1 MKARKKT
8 LQRVDGLCHGHF
20 SCLANWKIV
29 SVLPSYKISSTGGPC
44 AARSLLLL
52 SIWKSI
58 ILQYVVYDLGLM
70 LSTSEFRVNTSGVF
84 AVSPPSAGLALLT
97 PSSTPYPSELQSVVL
112 IMFPSARLRST
123 LHSARSCFDEC
134 LMAREFFRTWYC
146 STALLVT
153 NVFLRGTRNTDLSLS
168 SSA

>member
-1 MKARKKT
+1 MVILVALRT
-8 LQRVDGLCHGHF
+8 GGT
-20 SCLANWKIV
+20 V
-29 SVLPSYKISSTGGPC
+29 SALPSYKTSSTGGPC

-70 LSTSEFRVNTSGVF
+70 LSTREFWVNTSGVF

-97 PSSTPYPSELQSVVL
+97 PSSTAYHSKRQSVVL
-112 IMFPSARLRST
+112 IMFPFARRRFT
-123 LHSARSCFDEC
+123 LLFARSCFDEC

-153 NVFLRGTRNTDLSLS
+153 NVFRRGTRNIALSLS
-168 SSA
+168 LSA